1 MDSVMNEL
9 DIIGSLKAEMQDT
22 IGYDA
27 DEIIERRT
35 ENLKRYE
42 GELLGDERFGRSQVI
57 TRDVLETVEGVM
69 PFFMRVFYSTD
80 DVVKFEPVA
89 DNDIEL
95 ADQMTHFANH
105 VLKKQNEGFNIIHTW
120 VKDALISDMGAVK
133 YYYDTQQETE
143 VVYYENLTDEEL
155 TALELDFAKD
165 VVEHTEKENPEAVP
179 EPITDDAGDI
189 IDYTQPK
196 LHDIKCRKTKP
207 RNKIKI
213 ENVPPEELMVS
224 RKARNMNLDD
234 CPYFGHRV
242 RKSVSDLIAMGFD
255 SEKVLNLPYGEDEY
269 DTVERLERFDDTD
282 VGNLKK
288 DTVDPYSRTVY
299 VIEHY
304 IRLDKDGDEYAELL
318 KIVTAGGY
326 DAMEILDIEEVNE
339 IPFALFSP
347 IMLPHRVYGLGVAT
361 LATEIEKLH
370 TALLRQM
377 MDSLYLSTSPRML
390 AVDNQ
395 VNIDDLLTAEVG
407 GIVRAKTLDA
417 VRELPVSDVSRQAMP
432 MMQMLEKMRAQ
443 RTGVSQMA
451 MTLDPTIAQNETATA
466 ARINQ
471 DAAGARL
478 ELMAQTY
485 AETGL
490 KRLVKGIC
498 KLGSIHYDEEMM
510 LRLKGSAVKMNPRQF
525 NLELD
530 LSVNVGLAGN
540 KERQIQMMNMLIADM
555 ANVFKLGGADN
566 MIVNPKNV
574 YEAAL
579 AKADAMGIKGA
590 EKYFT
595 DPEPAMRQAAE
606 MAQNQPPQETP
617 EEKLANA
624 QIEAS
629 RIEGITA
636 LQRIKLDAEK
646 AMEDIRLRERELERK
661 EKELEVKAAAIDED
675 QDIKREGYMKDIKL
689 AEIKSG

>member
-1 MDSVMNEL
+1 MEVL
-9 DIIGSLKAEMQDT
+9 DIQ
-22 IGYDA
+22 
-27 DEIIERRT
+27 
-35 ENLKRYE
+35 
-42 GELLGDERFGRSQVI
+42 
-57 TRDVLETVEGVM
+57 
-69 PFFMRVFYSTD
+69 
-80 DVVKFEPVA
+80 
-89 DNDIEL
+89 
-95 ADQMTHFANH
+95 
-105 VLKKQNEGFNIIHTW
+105 
-120 VKDALISDMGAVK
+120 
-133 YYYDTQQETE
+133 
-143 VVYYENLTDEEL
+143 
-155 TALELDFAKD
+155 
-165 VVEHTEKENPEAVP
+165 
-179 EPITDDAGDI
+179 
-189 IDYTQPK
+189 
-196 LHDIKCRKTKP
+196 
-207 RNKIKI
+207 
-213 ENVPPEELMVS
+213 
-224 RKARNMNLDD
+224 
-234 CPYFGHRV
+234 
-242 RKSVSDLIAMGFD
+242 
-255 SEKVLNLPYGEDEY
+255 
-269 DTVERLERFDDTD
+269 
-282 VGNLKK
+282 
-288 DTVDPYSRTVY
+288 
-299 VIEHY
+299 
-304 IRLDKDGDEYAELL
+304 
-318 KIVTAGGY
+318 
-326 DAMEILDIEEVNE
+326 EVNE

-407 GIVRAKTLDA
+407 GIVRAKSLDA

-432 MMQMLEKMRAQ
+432 MMQMLEQMRAQ

-498 KLGSIHYDEEMM
+498 KLGTLHFDEEMM
-510 LRLKGSAVKMNPRQF
+510 IRMRGSAVKMNPRNF
-525 NLELD
+525 NNDLD

-540 KERQIQMMNMLIADM
+540 KERQIQMTSMLIQDM
-555 ANVFKLGGADN
+555 ANIFQLGGADN

-590 EKYFT
+590 EKFFT
-595 DPEPAMRQAAE
+595 DPEPAMMQAAE
-606 MAQNQPPQETP
+606 QAKTEPPKKSP
-617 EEKLANA
+617 EEQLADA
-624 QIEAS
+624 QTEAA

-646 AMEDIRLRERELERK
+646 AQKDLELRERALELK
-661 EKELEVKAAAIDED
+661 EKELEVKAAGMDED
-675 QDIKREGYMKDIKL
+675 QDIKREGYMKDIKI
-689 AEIKSG
+689 AGMK

>member
-1 MDSVMNEL
+1 MDSIMDDL
-9 DIIGSLKAEMQDT
+9 KIIGSLKAEMRDT

-27 DEIIERRT
+27 DELIERRT

-42 GELLGDERFGRSQVI
+42 GELIGDERFGRSQVI

-69 PFFMRVFYSTD
+69 PFFMRVFYSSD

-89 DNDIEL
+89 DDDIEL
-95 ADQMTHFANH
+95 ADQMTLFANH

-133 YYYDTQQETE
+133 YYYDTQEETE

-155 TALELDFAKD
+155 TALELDFVKD
-165 VVEHTEKENPEAVP
+165 VVEHTEREIP
-179 EPITDDAGDI
+179 EPILDEAGNI
-189 IDYTQPK
+189 TDYTQPK
-196 LHDIKCRKTKP
+196 LHDIKCRKTKK

-213 ENVPPEELMVS
+213 ENVPPEEIMVS
-224 RKARNMNLDD
+224 RKARSMNLED
-234 CPYFGHRV
+234 CPYLGHRV
-242 RKSVSDLIAMGFD
+242 RKTVSDLIAMGFD
-255 SEKVLNLPYGEDEY
+255 SEKVLSIPYGADEY
-269 DTVERLERFDDTD
+269 DTDERLERFDDTNTAND
-282 VGNLKK
+282 KK

-304 IRLDKDGDEYAELL
+304 IRLDTDGDEYAELL

-326 DAMEILDIEEVNE
+326 DAMEILDIQEVNE

-407 GIVRAKTLDA
+407 GIVRAKRLDA

-443 RTGVSQMA
+443 RTGVNQMA

-466 ARINQ
+466 ARINN
-471 DAAGARL
+471 DAASARL

-498 KLGSIHYDEEMM
+498 KLGSMHYDEEMM
-510 LRLKGSAVKMNPRQF
+510 IRLKGSAVKMNPRQF

-540 KERQIQMMNMLIADM
+540 RERQIQMMNMLIADM
-555 ANVFKLGGADN
+555 GNIFQLGGADN
-566 MIVNPKNV
+566 MIVNPVNV
-574 YEAAL
+574 YQAAL

-590 EKYFT
+590 ERFFT
-595 DPEPAMRQAAE
+595 DPEPIMQQAAE
-606 MAQNQPPQETP
+606 MAKNQPPQESP

-624 QIEAS
+624 QTEAA

-646 AMEDIRLRERELERK
+646 AMEDIRLKERELERK

-675 QDIKREGYMKDIKL
+675 QDIKREGYMKDIKI
-689 AEIKSG
+689 AELKNG

>member
-1 MDSVMNEL
+1 MDDL
-9 DIIGSLKAEMQDT
+9 KIIGSLKAEMRDT

-27 DEIIERRT
+27 DELIERRT

-42 GELLGDERFGRSQVI
+42 GELIGDERFGRSQVI

-80 DVVKFEPVA
+80 DVVKFEPVG
-89 DNDIEL
+89 DDDIEL
-95 ADQMTHFANH
+95 ADQMTQFSNH

-120 VKDALISDMGAVK
+120 VKDALISDMGAIK
-133 YYYDTQQETE
+133 YYYDTQEETE

-155 TALELDFAKD
+155 TNLELDFVKD
-165 VVEHTEKENPEAVP
+165 VVEHTERDNEEAVP
-179 EPITDDAGDI
+179 EPITDEAGNI
-189 IDYTQPK
+189 TDYTQPK
-196 LHDIKCRKTKP
+196 FHDIKCRKTKK

-234 CPYFGHRV
+234 CPYLGHRV
-242 RKSVSDLIAMGFD
+242 RKTVSDLIAMGFD
-255 SEKVLNLPYGEDEY
+255 SEKVLKIPYGADEY
-269 DTVERLERFDDTD
+269 DTEERLERFDDTNTSND
-282 VGNLKK
+282 KK

-299 VIEHY
+299 VTEHY
-304 IRLDKDGDEYAELL
+304 IRLDVDGDEYAELL

-326 DAMEILDIEEVNE
+326 DAMEVLDIQEVNE

-407 GIVRAKTLDA
+407 GIVRAKSLDA

-432 MMQMLEKMRAQ
+432 MMQMLEQMRAQ

-498 KLGSIHYDEEMM
+498 KLGTLHFDEEMM
-510 LRLKGSAVKMNPRQF
+510 IRMRGSAVKMNPRNF
-525 NLELD
+525 NNDLD

-540 KERQIQMMNMLIADM
+540 KERQIQMTSMLIQDM
-555 ANVFKLGGADN
+555 ANIFQLGGADN

-590 EKYFT
+590 EKFFT
-595 DPEPAMRQAAE
+595 DPEPAMMQAAE
-606 MAQNQPPQETP
+606 QAKTEPPKKSP
-617 EEKLANA
+617 EEQLADA
-624 QIEAS
+624 QTEAA

-646 AMEDIRLRERELERK
+646 AQKDLELRERALELK
-661 EKELEVKAAAIDED
+661 EKELEVKAAGMDED
-675 QDIKREGYMKDIKL
+675 QDIKREGYMKDIKI
-689 AEIKSG
+689 AGMK

>member
-1 MDSVMNEL
+1 MDSVMDDL
-9 DIIGSLKAEMQDT
+9 KIIGSLKAEMRDT

-27 DEIIERRT
+27 DELIERRT

-42 GELLGDERFGRSQVI
+42 GELIGDERFGRSQVI

-89 DNDIEL
+89 DDDIEL
-95 ADQMTHFANH
+95 ADQMTLFSNH

-133 YYYDTQQETE
+133 YYYDTQVDTE
-143 VVYYENLTDEEL
+143 VVYYEGLTDEEL
-155 TALELDFAKD
+155 TALELDFVDD
-165 VVEHTEKENPEAVP
+165 VVEHTSRDNEEAVP
-179 EPITDDAGDI
+179 EPIMDEAGEI
-189 IDYTQPK
+189 VDYTQPK

-213 ENVPPEELMVS
+213 ENVPPEEIMVS
-224 RKARNMNLDD
+224 RKARSMNLDD
-234 CPYFGHRV
+234 CPYLGHRV
-242 RKSVSDLIAMGFD
+242 RKTVSDLIAMGFD
-255 SEKVLNLPYGEDEY
+255 SEKVLNIPYGADEY
-269 DTVERLERFDDTD
+269 DTDERLERFDDTNVAND
-282 VGNLKK
+282 KK

-304 IRLDKDGDEYAELL
+304 IRLDTDGDEYAELL

-326 DAMEILDIEEVNE
+326 DAMEILDIQEVNE

-407 GIVRAKTLDA
+407 GIVRAKSLDA
-417 VRELPVSDVSRQAMP
+417 VRELPVSDVSKQAMP
-432 MMQMLEKMRAQ
+432 MMQMLEQMRAQ

-498 KLGSIHYDEEMM
+498 KLGSLHYDEEMM
-510 LRLKGSAVKMNPRQF
+510 IRLKGSAVQMNPRKF
-525 NLELD
+525 NNDLD

-540 KERQIQMMNMLIADM
+540 KERQIQMTSMLIQDM
-555 ANVFKLGGADN
+555 ANIFQLGGADN

-574 YEAAL
+574 YAAAL

-590 EKYFT
+590 EKFFT
-595 DPEPAMRQAAE
+595 DPEPAMQQAAQ
-606 MAQNQPPQETP
+606 MAQSQPPQKTP
-617 EEKLANA
+617 EEQLADA
-624 QIEAS
+624 QTEAA

-646 AMEDIRLRERELERK
+646 AQKDLELRERALELK
-661 EKELEVKAAAIDED
+661 EKELEVKAAGMDED
-675 QDIKREGYMKDIKL
+675 QDIKREGYIKDIKI
-689 AEIKSG
+689 AGMK